1 MKFLLLTANLR
12 FLLLLGKVTI
22 TVVKIILSSD
32 EISYDNA
39 YNISFA
45 WEDNLT
51 PAENLVKL
59 YGDIEFRLEGRNR
72 LLIKYYIVIVFDMN
86 ALHVWPPQKN

>member
-12 FLLLLGKVTI
+12 FLLLLGKVT
-22 TVVKIILSSD
+22 VVKIILSSD
-32 EISYDNA
+32 EIRYDNA

-72 LLIKYYIVIVFDMN
+72 LNTTLLLFFDMN
-86 ALHVWPPQKN
+86 VLHV

>member
-1 MKFLLLTANLR
+1 
-12 FLLLLGKVTI
+12 LGKVTI
-22 TVVKIILSSD
+22 SVVKIILSSD

-59 YGDIEFRLEGRNR
+59 NGDIEFRLEGRNR